1 MKNKLKTIKIT
12 SSFILESPVKSGQT
26 SKFKLPVWRI
36 LIVKML
42 LLIIV
47 NTSNM
52 VDINNIKI
60 VNV

>member
-47 NTSNM
+47 
-52 VDINNIKI
+52 
-60 VNV
+60 